1 MHSSFSR
8 KKQDPRDLAVHCL
21 WDKEDGGTFDC
32 RAGHV
37 GRHAIDDKR
46 GSDDK
51 IRQPASASKREE
63 TSKDNVVVLTAHSC
77 SWRMDVS
84 IDTTHFRLTS
94 RRHGWNMSQSA
105 SDMKG

>member
-1 MHSSFSR
+1 MR
-8 KKQDPRDLAVHCL
+8 
-21 WDKEDGGTFDC
+21 DKEVAGTFDC
-32 RAGHV
+32 RVGHV

-46 GSDDK
+46 GNADK

-77 SWRMDVS
+77 SRRMDVS

-105 SDMKG
+105 SDRKG